1 MSNNSLDKNTF
12 TDNNVNN
19 SNKSNLKISQ
29 NGSLSDQLI
38 FFKEDVLK
46 DIKQLESKI
55 FLKYDIQHNINSN
68 KINKVESLIEQINQ
82 RVTYLSTSITTDA
95 TMKETI
101 EKLSAWNTKLEE
113 SLVLQDVRIKNV
125 TTKLTET
132 IDKFDKILSETVIY
146 PMIIGSKA
154 RFKTFH
160 ELIDFVLFNLNTL
173 LMFKEKM
180 NIDFKDY
187 KYKTDSMLTNF
198 QVKLDYLTKNA
209 NAFTCSSIRASEK
222 KMEQTFYGH
231 IEKLVDFESQFHEFK
246 DKFDSF
252 TDIQEEKILS
262 VIESSKKIQNL
273 GKIDEILLKI
283 EDLENKIESLK
294 EMRENE
300 IKNNEKEKSPLISNT
315 NSNNDNNTN
324 QNNNNTI
331 INKDNKEKLNLSSN
345 NNHTINANERITS
358 IKSLKGESSI
368 NNEFNVKNATSIL
381 KDYINGRI
389 SENEIYRRRK
399 SVNCSSHNEI
409 PNIKENNNNSN
420 IKNSFSP
427 IKRQLVQ
434 KRNKNLSNGKYESLR
449 NSIRKSEYGE
459 EEEEEDEQKDS
470 DSNSYTLRAEINNI
484 DKNNEYQK
492 LIYKLDGNEKEINL
506 MKKEQKKNKKKNNRN
521 EADNSIIK
529 YTNLSKQLINNGRN
543 SIHNSISNNSDIENQ
558 GKNSTN
564 DFKIDDNYNNLN
576 LLISNNMPLTNKI
589 ANNNRT
595 KIILKSL
602 EGSKNKESNLSLFEK
617 TKKYENIKDVK
628 TIITIIKK
636 ESRESLIPVIP
647 PNKVSEKAPNK
658 IVNENNKTGSI
669 KTNDKAPNKLIN
681 DTIKSATIKVYDKT
695 PNKKINENIKTGI
708 IKINDKA
715 PNKLINENIK
725 NKTIKTNDK
734 TYNKIIN
741 DNIKINPNKLNN
753 LSSINNINNI
763 NNISNISNFNNMNNR
778 NSITLNSRNKI
789 IKIESDTNNN
799 NLNFSKT
806 KIDFTKIKLQ
816 SSNTPNKI
824 MNQKNTINSN
834 NLNLPNPPVKKLN
847 KATSAERLTLKNKTS
862 NTYKIDISFK
872 PYAENNKEKDEQKMK
887 KIFNQMKDFLP
898 SDEKALIKERFS
910 KYGYDKEKIFIN
922 EQKEKNG
929 LDVMNINNNNIFSLN
944 RNNSNFRLPK
954 NIK

>member
-1 MSNNSLDKNTF
+1 MSNNSLDKHTF

-19 SNKSNLKISQ
+19 SNKNNLKMSQ
-29 NGSLSDQLI
+29 NGTLSDQLI

-55 FLKYDIQHNINSN
+55 SLKYDIQHNINSN
-68 KINKVESLIEQINQ
+68 KINKIESLIEQINQ
-82 RVTYLSTSITTDA
+82 RVTYLSTSITTDT

-146 PMIIGSKA
+146 PMIIGAKA
-154 RFKTFH
+154 KFKTFH

-180 NIDFKDY
+180 NIDFKEY

-252 TDIQEEKILS
+252 IDVQEEKILS
-262 VIESSKKIQNL
+262 VIENSKKMQNL

-283 EDLENKIESLK
+283 ENLENKIESLK
-294 EMRENE
+294 EMHENE
-300 IKNNEKEKSPLISNT
+300 IKNNEKEKTPLIENT
-315 NSNNDNNTN
+315 TSNNDNNL
-324 QNNNNTI
+324 NNNNTI
-331 INKDNKEKLNLSSN
+331 INKDNKEKLNLSN
-345 NNHTINANERITS
+345 NNIIHTNHTINVNEKITS
-358 IKSLKGESSI
+358 IKSLKGESNI
-368 NNEFNVKNATSIL
+368 NNEFKVKNATSIL
-381 KDYINGRI
+381 KEYINGRI

-409 PNIKENNNNSN
+409 PNIKENKNNS
-420 IKNSFSP
+420 IRKNNLSP
-427 IKRQLVQ
+427 IKRQLVK
-434 KRNKNLSNGKYESLR
+434 KRNKKLSYDKYNSLR
-449 NSIRKSEYGE
+449 NSRKSENGE
-459 EEEEEDEQKDS
+459 EEEEEDEKKDS
-470 DSNSYTLRAEINNI
+470 DSNSSTLRAENNNI

-492 LIYKLDGNEKEINL
+492 LIYKLNGNEKELYL
-506 MKKEQKKNKKKNNRN
+506 MKKEKKNKKKNKRN
-521 EADNSIIK
+521 EANNSVIK
-529 YTNLSKQLINNGRN
+529 YIDLSRQLINDRRN
-543 SIHNSISNNSDIENQ
+543 SALNSISNNSDIENQ
-558 GKNSTN
+558 GKNLTK
-564 DFKIDDNYNNLN
+564 DFKIEDNYNNLN
-576 LLISNNMPLTNKI
+576 LLISNNMPLSNKI
-589 ANNNRT
+589 ANNNRF
-595 KIILKSL
+595 KVILKSL
-602 EGSKNKESNLSLFEK
+602 EGSKNKESNLPLFEK
-617 TKKYENIKDVK
+617 TKKFDNIKDVK

-647 PNKVSEKAPNK
+647 PNRVSDKTPNK
-658 IVNENNKTGSI
+658 IANENNKTGTI
-669 KTNDKAPNKLIN
+669 KANDKAPNKLIN

-695 PNKKINENIKTGI
+695 PNKIINENIKTGTI
-708 IKINDKA
+708 QINDKA

-734 TYNKIIN
+734 IYNKIIN
-741 DNIKINPNKLNN
+741 ENIKINANKLNN
-753 LSSINNINNI
+753 LNNINSINNINNT
-763 NNISNISNFNNMNNR
+763 SNISNFNNMNNR

-789 IKIESDTNNN
+789 IKIDSDTNNN

-824 MNQKNTINSN
+824 MNPKNTINNN
-834 NLNLPNPPVKKLN
+834 NLNLPNPTVKKLN
-847 KATSAERLTLKNKTS
+847 KATSAERITLKSKT
-862 NTYKIDISFK
+862 NNAYKIDISFK

-887 KIFNQMKDFLP
+887 KIFNQMKEFLP

-929 LDVMNINNNNIFSLN
+929 LDAMNINNNNIFTLN

-954 NIK
+954 NKK